1 MEKSEPRGD
10 LDFFIARQPILDR
23 RQKCY
28 AYELLFRSGF
38 HNVFDHP
45 DPDEACRKVI
55 SEAQFILGVDALTQ
69 GKRAFVNVT
78 QHVLLEEWASL
89 LPRAQTVI
97 EVIETVEPTPE
108 VVRACRK
115 LKRQG
120 YLIALDDFV
129 YRDDLLPLVELADII
144 KVDFLESDA
153 AARAEIIERFRSRK
167 ISFLAEK
174 VETHEQF
181 QEALELGYRYFQG
194 YFFSRPIILQGK
206 ELPGFKLH
214 YLRLLR
220 EIYKT
225 DMDFAK
231 LSDIIKQDV
240 SISYKLLRHVNSAA
254 YGLRRRIQSIREALV
269 LLGEREVKKLTS
281 LITITTIGKDR
292 PEPLMIES
300 VVRARFCELLASH
313 VGLKARA
320 DDLFLLGMFSLI
332 EAFVGRPMRDVLED
346 LPLDEDI
353 KAALLGEDNVLSP
366 VLDFA
371 IDYSLGQW
379 DRVSEGIREM
389 RLEESEVPQLY
400 LDAVAW
406 AQESYAGEEY
416 ARAA

>member
-1 MEKSEPRGD
+1 MEAAQSRGD

-45 DPDEACRKVI
+45 DPDEACRQVI
-55 SEAQFILGVDALTQ
+55 SETQFVLGLDSLTQ

-78 QHVLLEEWASL
+78 EHVLLEEWASL

-97 EVIETVEPTPE
+97 EVIETVQPTPE
-108 VVRACRK
+108 VIRACRK
-115 LKRQG
+115 LKQQG
-120 YLIALDDFV
+120 YLLALDDFI
-129 YRDDLLPLVELADII
+129 YRDELLPLVELADII
-144 KVDFLESDA
+144 KVDFLESDEVQ
-153 AARAEIIERFRSRK
+153 RAEIVERFRGKK

-181 QEALELGYRYFQG
+181 QEALDLGYRYFQG
-194 YFFSRPIILQGK
+194 YFFSRPVIVQGK

-214 YLRLLR
+214 YLRMLR
-220 EIYKT
+220 EIYKV

-231 LSDIIKQDV
+231 LSEIIKQDV

-313 VGLKARA
+313 VGLRGRA

-332 EAFVGRPMRDVLED
+332 EALVGRPMKDVMEE

-353 KAALLGEDNVLSP
+353 KEALLGEPNGLSP
-366 VLDFA
+366 VLDLA
-371 IDYSLGQW
+371 VDYSQGRW
-379 DRVSEGIREM
+379 DRVAQSIQEL

-400 LDAVAW
+400 LDAVKW
-406 AQESYAGEEY
+406 AQESYAGTESD
-416 ARAA
+416 AA